1 MGWDL
6 MHGHVIEL
14 DRSDLASHVEAA
26 GVAVVNWRESG
37 NLQSHLLD
45 RAIERAAGEFPDVQ
59 FGTVDIAHDERLA
72 QEWAVEEVPTLMIYR
87 DGTLL
92 FTATGELPPGGIE
105 TLLESAW
112 SVDMAAARRGV
123 NGHQG
128 RFVLGFQRGTGPAGG
143 PRNENGSHGGLPA
156 GGASGK

>member
-6 MHGHVIEL
+6 MHGHVVEL

-26 GVAVVNWRESG
+26 GVAVVNWRERG

-45 RAIERAAGEFPDVQ
+45 GAIERAAGEFPDVR
-59 FGTVDIAHDERLA
+59 FGTVDIAEDERLA
-72 QEWAVEEVPTLMIYR
+72 QEWAVEDVPTLMVYR

-92 FTATGELPPGGIE
+92 FTGTGELPPGGIE

-112 SVDMAAARRGV
+112 SVDMAAVRKVV
-123 NGHQG
+123 NGHRG
-128 RFVLGFQRGTGPAGG
+128 RFVLDFQRGGG
-143 PRNENGSHGGLPA
+143 QRGSRDENGSQVRLPSD
-156 GGASGK
+156 GASGK